1 MNKQRILMV
10 AVLVGLFVAGFFYG
24 DQRGY
29 GRAKA
34 EIKKVQEEAATKA
47 AEEASKAANP
57 FQAVNLLEGVES
69 NPFEKAKKALNP
81 FD

>member
-1 MNKQRILMV
+1 MDKQKIIGIV
-10 AVLVGLFVAGFFYG
+10 VLVGLFFAGFWYG

-29 GRAKA
+29 NRAKV
-34 EIKKVQEEAATKA
+34 EVKKVQEEAAAKA
-47 AEEASKAANP
+47 AEEAAKAANP
-57 FQAVNLLEGVES
+57 FQAVNPLGGIES

>member
-1 MNKQRILMV
+1 MNKKIILTV
-10 AVLVGLFVAGFFYG
+10 LVLVGLFVAGFFYG

-29 GRAKA
+29 SRAKA
-34 EIKKVQEEAATKA
+34 EIKKVQEETAKKA
-47 AEEASKAANP
+47 AGEAAKAANP
-57 FQAVNLLEGVES
+57 FQAANPLEGVNA